1 MPFTHTCTMS
11 SGVTLIQSIAE
22 ISSFELV
29 SAYGSQ
35 DVHHVMIFEPEVR
48 RVAYQID
55 GTDIMYY
62 K

>member
-1 MPFTHTCTMS
+1 MS
-11 SGVTLIQSIAE
+11 SGVILIQSIAE

-35 DVHHVMIFEPEVR
+35 DVHHVMMFEPEVPW